1 MMDFSSVKAVTIPE
15 GKVNIIAING
25 LEVWRGANIYLLKP
39 ADGTEE
45 GEIPCLKL
53 ATTAGME
60 ITITFFLT
68 KKQGYLYDGRN
79 CGLQYLG
86 SVNGSAYPLADDQ
99 IGVETS
105 VTIHPQD
112 GTLAISGFR
121 NDADGV
127 LAANSGDRLYG
138 RYVKLRVKGG

>member
-15 GKVNIIAING
+15 GEVDKIAING
-25 LEVWRGANIYLLKP
+25 LEAWIGADYRLKP

-53 ATTAGME
+53 TTTASME
-60 ITITFFLT
+60 ITITSFLT

-86 SVNGSAYPLADDQ
+86 SVNGSVHPLADDQ
-99 IGVETS
+99 VGVETS

-112 GTLAISGFR
+112 GTLAISGYH
-121 NDADGV
+121 NDTDGV
-127 LAANSGDRLYG
+127 LAAVSGDRLYG
-138 RYVKLRVKGG
+138 RYVKVRVKGG